1 MVVWRLTG
9 GHVLLFIHIVQ
20 LTCVNQMPNHNTS
33 GIRVNNTQTT
43 PRAKKSRTAFYRCHL
58 KANKP
63 LFSSDRVDYT
73 NVIRATC
80 EEHALGCFLAQFRA
94 LSRVCCRC
102 RHHTRKPGVP
112 LQVQPLKQAAMAHL
126 ITLLAFIAPIAVVFG
141 WVLSNQH
148 RAKEIGKLLTSI
160 FESHE

>member
-1 MVVWRLTG
+1 
-9 GHVLLFIHIVQ
+9 
-20 LTCVNQMPNHNTS
+20 MPNRDKVS

-80 EEHALGCFLAQFRA
+80 EEHALGCFLAQFRVLYPA
-94 LSRVCCRC
+94 YAVVVGTILVSRVF
-102 RHHTRKPGVP
+102 P
-112 LQVQPLKQAAMAHL
+112 LQVQPLKKAAMAHL